1 MAHLPNA
8 QQLLLVKELFG
19 EAQSLA
25 LREDTFSTSKAIL
38 FLDLSV
44 EQMLRAVLFSLKPN
58 LSAKRDFKWQ
68 ELWDQ
73 ANDALQARNL
83 QLQNYS
89 PLKTLHEH
97 RNMVQHAGAVYHFSQ
112 VRTFVVPT
120 EGMLTH
126 AFSDVYGL
134 DFSRYSLVQLI
145 ANDDLRQW
153 LEDAAE
159 LLTAGKPILT
169 IAACNYLHRI
179 VIEELQTR
187 TAGRSTTW
195 SRRLSPRDLDL
206 DHLVPLTEAVI
217 ELDERMTDAI
227 EALENEVA
235 AIGVGLSILEVR
247 QFRAAGD
254 VVTVS
259 VYSDHQMDINV
270 NYDKRFE
277 AQQTS
282 AEFMLMYLMRLIRS
296 IEETYR
302 SVLEKLKIA
311 VPLTMQDV
319 VRSLAD
325 PQS

>member
-1 MAHLPNA
+1 M
-8 QQLLLVKELFG
+8 
-19 EAQSLA
+19 
-25 LREDTFSTSKAIL
+25 
-38 FLDLSV
+38 
-44 EQMLRAVLFSLKPN
+44 
-58 LSAKRDFKWQ
+58 
-68 ELWDQ
+68 
-73 ANDALQARNL
+73 

-112 VRTFVVPT
+112 MRTFVVPT

-126 AFSDVYGL
+126 AFKDVYRL
-134 DFSRYSLVQLI
+134 DFRAMI

-159 LLTAGKPILT
+159 LLAAGKPNLT

-206 DHLVPLTEAVI
+206 DHSVPLTEAVI
-217 ELDERMTDAI
+217 KLDERMTDAI

-235 AIGVGLSILEVR
+235 AIGVGMSILEVR

-254 VVTVS
+254 VITVS
-259 VYSDHQMDINV
+259 VYSDHQMEINV
-270 NYDKRFE
+270 NYDKPFE
-277 AQQTS
+277 AQQSS
-282 AEFMLMYLMRLIRS
+282 AEFMLMYLTRLIKS

-302 SVLEKLKIA
+302 SVLEKLKIQ
-311 VPLTMQDV
+311 VPLSTQDV
-319 VRSLAD
+319 VKSFAD